1 VLGSAP
7 RGISLSATA
16 SPRPAFI
23 SASPC
28 KSGLGGNDFTELIY
42 QDIAGLKYVYRGS
55 NEVGDMVIELRDG
68 AKLEMRHVPK
78 FQEIYKYIFERCTP
92 EAQES
97 SFAME

>member
-1 VLGSAP
+1 
-7 RGISLSATA
+7 
-16 SPRPAFI
+16 
-23 SASPC
+23 
-28 KSGLGGNDFTELIY
+28 
-42 QDIAGLKYVYRGS
+42 
-55 NEVGDMVIELRDG
+55 MVIELRDG